1 MNIIDVVIVLLIIL
15 SFINGYK
22 RGVLKEVVMLCGTI
36 VIYIVSFLL
45 KDKLGLILCKILPFF
60 NLDGLVSLNILI
72 YQLIAFFLIASFLF
86 SIFGI
91 VLKVTGVLQKLVNM
105 TIILTIPSKILG
117 GILGLVEGY
126 IVIFALLI
134 ILSVPFKNID
144 IFKNSNLNN
153 KIITSSPILS
163 STLGNLD
170 DLITDIYDI
179 KIDKDQDKDKDKM
192 NDKILDMYID
202 YNVISREDLD
212 SIIKSG
218 KLDKAKNKSYAT
230 KS

>member
-1 MNIIDVVIVLLIIL
+1 MNIIDVVIFLLIIL

-117 GILGLVEGY
+117 GILGLIEGY

-170 DLITDIYDI
+170 DLIIDIYDI
-179 KIDKDQDKDKDKM
+179 KIDKDQDNDKM

-212 SIIKSG
+212 SIIKSE
-218 KLDKAKNKSYAT
+218 KLDKAKNKSFAT